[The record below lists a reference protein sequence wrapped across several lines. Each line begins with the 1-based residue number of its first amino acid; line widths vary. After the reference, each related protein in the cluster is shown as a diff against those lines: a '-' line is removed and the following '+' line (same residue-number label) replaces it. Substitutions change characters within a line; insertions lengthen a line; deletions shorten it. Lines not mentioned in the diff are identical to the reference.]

1 MGKTI
6 MYERIYADLLAKI
19 QNGDYQPGDRLPSEK
34 ESAELYGVS
43 RITAKKAMD
52 MLAKEKK
59 ISREPG
65 RGSFVC
71 SPAAAVEMK
80 KESRGTANQRIGVIF
95 DGFGSD
101 FGTRLLQ
108 GIESECDRRQSDLL
122 FKCTYGSIEKE
133 KQAIDAAIRAGVK
146 GILLLCAQGDNYNS
160 KVLELALAG
169 YPLVLVDRRM
179 QGISIPCVRTDNY
192 EAAKEVTKKLIA
204 MGHEKICFL
213 THASVTTT
221 TIHERYEG
229 FVHCMLKYEDANGA
243 LAKLEKYNHI
253 PETRIPMKSGCMTV
267 AVFTRFPKAVMNAET
282 PGPTNCAARMPE
294 MMVTPGVTR
303 ISTGVSLETIF
314 PSSAAMM
321 VATSAPTG
329 PPSSLPAM
337 PTVAAEKRTSVGA
350 FKA

>member
-1 MGKTI
+1 
-6 MYERIYADLLAKI
+6 
-19 QNGDYQPGDRLPSEK
+19 
-34 ESAELYGVS
+34 
-43 RITAKKAMD
+43 

-160 KVLELALAG
+160 KVLELALNG
-169 YPLVLVDRRM
+169 YPLVLMDRRM

-192 EAAKEVTKKLIA
+192 EAANEVTKILIA
-204 MGHEKICFL
+204 MGHKKICFL

-229 FVHCMLKYEDANGA
+229 FAHCMLKYEDANGTF
-243 LAKLEKYNHI
+243 AKLENITTFQRILKKNVGNLIMRRLQRSWKKTGNVRHI
-253 PETRIPMKSGCMTV
+253 LPLNTGSGC
-267 AVFTRFPKAVMNAET
+267 FFRN
-282 PGPTNCAARMPE
+282 
-294 MMVTPGVTR
+294 
-303 ISTGVSLETIF
+303 I
-314 PSSAAMM
+314 
-321 VATSAPTG
+321 
-329 PPSSLPAM
+329 
-337 PTVAAEKRTSVGA
+337 
-350 FKA
+350 

>member
-1 MGKTI
+1 M
-6 MYERIYADLLAKI
+6 RICL
-19 QNGDYQPGDRLPSEK
+19 QNTEWRLPAGRPAAIGERVSRALWGKPYYSEK
-34 ESAELYGVS
+34 GDGYAG
-43 RITAKKAMD
+43 KG
-52 MLAKEKK
+52 KK

-160 KVLELALAG
+160 KVLELALNG
-169 YPLVLVDRRM
+169 YPLVLMDRRM

-192 EAAKEVTKKLIA
+192 EAANEVTKILIA
-204 MGHEKICFL
+204 MGHKKICFL

-229 FVHCMLKYEDANGA
+229 FAHCMLKYEDANGTF
-243 LAKLEKYNHI
+243 AKLENI
-253 PETRIPMKSGCMTV
+253 TTFQRILK
-267 AVFTRFPKAVMNAET
+267 KNA
-282 PGPTNCAARMPE
+282 GNLIMRRLQRSWKKQGMYGIYCR
-294 MMVTPGVTR
+294 
-303 ISTGVSLETIF
+303 
-314 PSSAAMM
+314 
-321 VATSAPTG
+321 
-329 PPSSLPAM
+329 
-337 PTVAAEKRTSVGA
+337 
-350 FKA
+350 

>member
-1 MGKTI
+1 M
-6 MYERIYADLLAKI
+6 
-19 QNGDYQPGDRLPSEK
+19 
-34 ESAELYGVS
+34 
-43 RITAKKAMD
+43 
-52 MLAKEKK
+52 
-59 ISREPG
+59 
-65 RGSFVC
+65 C

-160 KVLELALAG
+160 KVLELALNG

-192 EAAKEVTKKLIA
+192 EAANEVTKILIA
-204 MGHEKICFL
+204 MGHKKICFL

-229 FVHCMLKYEDANGA
+229 FAHCMLKYEDANGTF
-243 LAKLEKYNHI
+243 AKLENI
-253 PETRIPMKSGCMTV
+253 TTFQRILK
-267 AVFTRFPKAVMNAET
+267 KN
-282 PGPTNCAARMPE
+282 
-294 MMVTPGVTR
+294 
-303 ISTGVSLETIF
+303 
-314 PSSAAMM
+314 
-321 VATSAPTG
+321 
-329 PPSSLPAM
+329 
-337 PTVAAEKRTSVGA
+337 VGNLIMRRLQRSW
-350 FKA
+350 KKQGMYGIYCR